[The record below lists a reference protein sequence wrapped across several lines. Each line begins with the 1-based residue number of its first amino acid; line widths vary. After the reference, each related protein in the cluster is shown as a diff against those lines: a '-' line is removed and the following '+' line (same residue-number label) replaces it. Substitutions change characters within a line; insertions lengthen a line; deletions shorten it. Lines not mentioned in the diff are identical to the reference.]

1 MCFYR
6 ANCIWTSFAF
16 EKLIAIRLLIHTL
29 RRLPLEVFFFLQLL
43 VSFNKHEEVLNS
55 DPDLTGASRQDIDD
69 GKYSS
74 ME

>member
-1 MCFYR
+1 MLSEDF
-6 ANCIWTSFAF
+6 
-16 EKLIAIRLLIHTL
+16 LLK
-29 RRLPLEVFFFLQLL
+29 FFFLQLL